1 MHLEIFFLLE
11 EQNMIFHKHPPRQQQ
26 LSTLC
31 VVCIAKIFVQEDEF
45 YFKLKTVV
53 RSVSKA
59 SSKRRG
65 EMLKFTLFICKMFIT
80 FSLFKL
86 HQNAQ
91 MFYFL
96 GRWQIEKNVSP
107 KCFLL
112 NVKRRTWKVEKKII
126 LKEKK
131 NDGKNDII

>member
-1 MHLEIFFLLE
+1 M
-11 EQNMIFHKHPPRQQQ
+11 
-26 LSTLC
+26 
-31 VVCIAKIFVQEDEF
+31 FVQEDEF

-59 SSKRRG
+59 SSKTGG
-65 EMLKFTLFICKMFIT
+65 EKVKVYVIYMQNVYN
-80 FSLFKL
+80 FSLYKW
-86 HQNAQ
+86 HKNAQ

-112 NVKRRTWKVEKKII
+112 NVKRRTWKVDNKKLFYEKK
-126 LKEKK
+126 EK
-131 NDGKNDII
+131 NDGKMT

>member
-1 MHLEIFFLLE
+1 
-11 EQNMIFHKHPPRQQQ
+11 MIFHKHHPRQQQ

-31 VVCIAKIFVQEDEF
+31 VVCIAKMFVQEDEF

-59 SSKRRG
+59 SSKRKGRNVKVYVIY
-65 EMLKFTLFICKMFIT
+65 MQNVYNF
-80 FSLFKL
+80 FSIFKW
-86 HQNAQ
+86 HKNAQ